1 MPQQESC
8 PELRDT
14 RHTPLARP
22 RRSPTLQPTNSVP
35 PPMRSRQ
42 RGLLLRRARAIVLVG
57 ASAAG
62 SVSGCQRRFAT
73 LCWMT
78 SACAMGSVGR
88 RSIASG
94 PPRDHC
100 PTTSVCRRR
109 NHGRVHVTIDRGI
122 IHAHQHSR
130 QKPQPARPYYHC
142 DPPSNDSIV
151 AAISLR
157 SLLS

>member
-1 MPQQESC
+1 MPMPQPETC

-14 RHTPLARP
+14 RHTPLVRP

-35 PPMRSRQ
+35 PRMRSRQ

-62 SVSGCQRRFAT
+62 SVSGCERRFAT
-73 LCWMT
+73 LCWLT

-100 PTTSVCRRR
+100 PT
-109 NHGRVHVTIDRGI
+109 G
-122 IHAHQHSR
+122 
-130 QKPQPARPYYHC
+130 QKPQPPPPYYHC